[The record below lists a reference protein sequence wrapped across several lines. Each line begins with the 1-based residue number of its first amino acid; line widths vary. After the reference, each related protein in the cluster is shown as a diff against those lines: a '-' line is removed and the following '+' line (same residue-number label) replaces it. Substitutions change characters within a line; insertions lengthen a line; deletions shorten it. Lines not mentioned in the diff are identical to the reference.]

1 MTSTKSFCILQVRVI
16 SNPDER
22 NEGGCTLVS
31 TCDGVGSFGIKTS
44 GRLVASFKKEPD
56 GDQTCQLPGWN
67 FDLPYTDTSN
77 HGQILV
83 KIKGIIQQ
91 QPPIKIFGIADTSK
105 KTY

>member
-16 SNPDER
+16 SNPDEK

-56 GDQTCQLPGWN
+56 VDR
-67 FDLPYTDTSN
+67 TSCMPDIC
-77 HGQILV
+77 HFLCATAFSGL
-83 KIKGIIQQ
+83 
-91 QPPIKIFGIADTSK
+91 
-105 KTY
+105 